1 MKIKDLPQ
9 DLQEL
14 ALKEAKLQGYKYRT
28 VDDYLIEA
36 FDWSDSTQ
44 GVIFWNKING
54 GNF

>member
-14 ALKEAKLQGYKYRT
+14 ALREAELQGYKDRT

-44 GVIFWNKING
+44 GGIFWDKIYY